1 MPTETEN
8 SKRHG
13 GDRVAEALRAHGVR
27 AIFTLCGGHISPI
40 LSASKARGMRIVDVR
55 DEATAVFAAD
65 ASARLLGLPGVAA
78 VTAGPGISNTI
89 TALKNAQLAQSP
101 VILIGGAAPTALQG
115 RGALQDIDQRPLVEP
130 HVKLFRKIRRVCDLG
145 PAVDEAFAVA
155 QAGVPGPVFIECP
168 VDLLYDEATIRQWYA
183 DAAGKGTSVA
193 DRLLRFYLK
202 RHVRKMFE
210 GSADYPAPQVRT
222 ITAPRAS
229 ESSQQAALTALATAE
244 RPLMVIG
251 SQTLVM
257 SQEAQRLAQA
267 VTQLGIP
274 VYLSGM
280 ARGLLGPSHPLQMR
294 HQRRQALR
302 EADCVLLAGVPC
314 DFRLDYGKHV
324 RRSATLIAA
333 NRSAK
338 DARLNRKPDVAA
350 IGDAGLFLQALAQS
364 QPKGAH
370 ANARW
375 TPWLT
380 KLRASDA
387 QRELEIDSQ
396 AQARGE
402 FVNPIALFRE
412 LEKIMPEQAVL
423 VADGGDFVATAS
435 YVLHPRTPLSWLDPG
450 AFGTLGVGA
459 GFALGAALARPE
471 SEVWIIFGDGASGYG
486 LVEFDTFVR
495 HGIPVMALIGNDA
508 GWTQIAR
515 EQVKMLKDDV
525 ATVLARTDYHKVA
538 AGFGAEG
545 ILVKSMA
552 EVPAALQRAR
562 ELAHSGKPVLVN
574 VWLDKTEFREGSLS
588 M

>member
-1 MPTETEN
+1 MPTEN

-40 LSASKARGMRIVDVR
+40 LSASKARGIRIVDVR

-115 RGALQDIDQRPLVEP
+115 RGALQDIDQRPLVAP
-130 HVKLFRKIRRVCDLG
+130 HVKLFKKIVRVRDLG

-168 VDLLYDEATIRQWYA
+168 VDLLYDEMTIRQWYA

-193 DRLLRFYLK
+193 DRLLRFYLN
-202 RHVRKMFE
+202 RHVRKMFQ
-210 GSADYPAPQVRT
+210 GSADYAAPQVQSLA
-222 ITAPRAS
+222 APRAS
-229 ESSQQAALTALATAE
+229 ESSLQAALAALAKAE

-251 SQTLVM
+251 SQALVL
-257 SQEAQRLAQA
+257 SQEADRLAEA
-267 VTQLGIP
+267 VAQLGVP

-350 IGDAGLFLQALAQS
+350 MGDAGLFLQALAQAQS
-364 QPKGAH
+364 KGEH
-370 ANARW
+370 AKARW
-375 TPWLT
+375 VSWLT

-412 LEKIMPEQAVL
+412 LEKVMPEQAVL

-459 GFALGAALARPE
+459 GFALGAALARPG
-471 SEVWIIFGDGASGYG
+471 SEVWIILGDGASGYG

-495 HGIPVMALIGNDA
+495 HGIPVIALVGNDA

-545 ILVKSMA
+545 ILVKTMA
-552 EVPAALQRAR
+552 EVPAALQHAR
-562 ELAHSGKPVLVN
+562 ELAHGGKPVLVN